1 MGSGL
6 TGVTVAG
13 TAASGGPMVA
23 GIAVATVVIVIA
35 TLHAAGLTEPF
46 AAANV
51 NAAFA

>member
-13 TAASGGPMVA
+13 TAASGGPAA
-23 GIAVATVVIVIA
+23 GIAVATVVVVIA